1 MTCLLRMCNRIFML
15 YLSPVLEYFGLYVC
29 VIVIK
34 VIIFIIIYYKYTH
47 AFNREL
53 LIPKKDGIDIH
64 EKRIT

>member
-1 MTCLLRMCNRIFML
+1 ML